1 MQRFA
6 RTLAFVFVLG
16 FIATAHAETEAR
28 WRLGSEGQPH
38 NGVPFTLV
46 LGVAG
51 FNDSAPELPKVE
63 IAGATVTPMGAKPS
77 IRQMMTEDGT
87 GRQSIIKE
95 VTWFLQYRVEVAN
108 PGKITIPT
116 TTAVQGKQKAT
127 APAAEVEVQSV
138 PTTDL
143 MKLELQLPNRP
154 IYVGETIEAK
164 LVLMVR
170 AQPSNPEFSIPIANL
185 DQFTVSS
192 PPVTDRSKAL
202 EIDVG
207 GKQLDLPYDQDAT
220 EAGGQKWSRFTLHLY
235 IAPRQS
241 GRVQVPGVSVTAG
254 LPFGQPDVFGRY
266 DQRMF
271 RASDSAKTLDV
282 KPLPETDKPA
292 SFAGAVGSQFAISVA
307 TSRSVVQLGEPVEL
321 AITVKSDQRLDNLA
335 LSKLDAEGE
344 LPRDKFQVPAD
355 PPTGE
360 LSADG
365 KAKTFKVV
373 VQVTG
378 PATELPALAFSY
390 FDPAKNTYQTIKS
403 DPIAL
408 SVKAGSV
415 IGANDVIA
423 MAAKPGAQKP
433 GAAGETELTLVG
445 AELALSSPGD
455 AGSKP
460 LGGALL
466 AGLLAALYLGS
477 LGVLAL
483 VTWKNRTADQR
494 EEAAEVR
501 AARKKVEAE
510 LARAERAPARDTAGP
525 LAAALRGLARTL
537 DGTAPACAGAAGPGR
552 ALSVDGTSADAVLA
566 RLETESFSR
575 TAKDEPLSADLRQQV
590 RDLVETWTKQ
600 AQRARHRTSAV
611 AVTVLLAAIAAPSLA
626 RADAQSE
633 GRAAY
638 QAALGQSD
646 ASARKVAFTRAAT
659 SLAEAAE
666 LSPGH
671 PELLADWGNA
681 ALGAGDVGGA
691 TLAYRRALAID
702 PSNARARRNLSWLRS
717 RESDNLRPSAG
728 TATETLFFF
737 HDWPRGR
744 RLLLGAVAFAIAVL
758 LVVPWSGRRRRGL
771 GLLAIIPAVAWLVL
785 TISVVIEDRHASD
798 VIVMDS
804 VALRAADSAGAPA
817 ALVQPLPRGAE
828 LTVLEQRADWA
839 KVQIASG
846 TVGWVPTGAV
856 QRVSR

>member
-1 MQRFA
+1 MQRFVV
-6 RTLAFVFVLG
+6 TLAIVLG
-16 FIATAHAETEAR
+16 LVGVAGTAHAEIEAR
-28 WRLGSEGQPH
+28 WRLGNEGQPH

-51 FNDSAPELPKVE
+51 FNESPVPELPKVE
-63 IAGATVTPMGAKPS
+63 IPGATVTPVGAKPS
-77 IRQMMTEDGT
+77 VRQMMTQDAS
-87 GRQSIIKE
+87 GRQSITKD

-108 PGKITIPT
+108 PGKLNIPA
-116 TTAVQGKQKAT
+116 TTAVQAKQRAT
-127 APAAEVEVQSV
+127 APAAEVDVQAV

-154 IYVGETIEAK
+154 VYVGETIEAK

-170 AQPSNPEFSIPIANL
+170 AQPSNPEFSIPIASL

-192 PPVTDRSKAL
+192 PTVTDRSKAL

-207 GKQLDLPYDQDAT
+207 GKQLDLPYDQDST
-220 EAGGQKWSRFTLHLY
+220 ESNGQKWSRFTLHLY
-235 IAPRQS
+235 ISPRQS
-241 GRVQVPGVSVTAG
+241 GNVHVPGVAVTAG

-266 DQRMF
+266 DQRLF
-271 RASDSAKTLDV
+271 RASDSARTLDV

-292 SFAGAVGSQFAISVA
+292 NFAGAVGSQFAISVA

-321 AITVKSDQRLDNLA
+321 AITVKSDQHLDNLA

-344 LPRDKFQVPAD
+344 LPKDKFQVPAD

-360 LSADG
+360 LAADG
-365 KAKTFKVV
+365 KTKTFKIVA
-373 VQVTG
+373 QVTG
-378 PATELPALAFSY
+378 PATEIPALAFSY
-390 FDPAKNTYQTIKS
+390 FDPAKNAYQTIKS

-415 IGANDVIA
+415 IGANDVGA
-423 MAAKPGAQKP
+423 MATKLGAPRPGAQ
-433 GAAGETELTLVG
+433 GDAELTLVG
-445 AELALSSPGD
+445 AELALSSPGE

-460 LGGALL
+460 LGGGLL
-466 AGLLAALYLGS
+466 AVLLAALYLGAI
-477 LGVLAL
+477 GAFAL
-483 VTWKNRTADQR
+483 YTWKHRTADQR
-494 EEAAEVR
+494 EEAAEVK

-510 LARAERAPARDTAGP
+510 LSRADKAPARDTAGP
-525 LAAALRGLARTL
+525 LAAALRSLARAL
-537 DGTAPACAGAAGPGR
+537 ERTAA
-552 ALSVDGTSADAVLA
+552 DDAVLA

-575 TAKDEPLSADLRQQV
+575 TAKDEPLSGELRQQV
-590 RDLVETWTKQ
+590 RTLVETWTKE
-600 AQRARHRTSAV
+600 ARRPAKNPSAV
-611 AVTVLLAAIAAPSLA
+611 AITIMLAVLSAPTLA

-638 QAALGQSD
+638 QDALGVSD
-646 ASARKVAFTRAAT
+646 ASARKAAFTRAAT
-659 SLAEAAE
+659 SLAEAAQ
-666 LSPGH
+666 LSPDH

-702 PSNARARRNLSWLRS
+702 PSNPRARRNLDWLRS
-717 RESDNLRPSAG
+717 RQSDNLRPSTG
-728 TATETLFFF
+728 SATDTLFFF

-744 RLLLGAVAFAIAVL
+744 RLLLGGVAFAIAVL

-771 GLLAIIPAVAWLVL
+771 GLLAIIPAIAWLVL
-785 TISVVIEDRHASD
+785 TISVVLEDRHTSD

-804 VALRAADSAGAPA
+804 FALRAADSAGAPA

-828 LTVLEQRADWA
+828 LTVLEKRADWT
-839 KVQIASG
+839 KVRVAAG
-846 TVGWVPTGAV
+846 TVGWVPAGAV
-856 QRVSR
+856 QRVTP

>member
-1 MQRFA
+1 MQRF
-6 RTLAFVFVLG
+6 TLAVVFVLG
-16 FIATAHAETEAR
+16 FILVGPLGVVATAHAETEAR
-28 WRLGSEGQPH
+28 WQLGSEGQPH
-38 NGVPFTLV
+38 NGVAFTLV

-51 FNDSAPELPKVE
+51 FDDSPAPELPKVE
-63 IAGATVTPMGAKPS
+63 IAGATVTPIGAKPS
-77 IRQMMTEDGT
+77 VRQMRTDDGL
-87 GRQSIIKE
+87 GHQSIVKE

-127 APAAEVEVQSV
+127 AQNAEVEVQAV

-143 MKLELQLPNRP
+143 MKLELQLPDRP
-154 IYVGETIEAK
+154 VYVGETIEAK

-192 PPVTDRSKAL
+192 PTVADRSKAL
-202 EIDVG
+202 EISVG

-220 EAGGQKWSRFTLHLY
+220 EISGQKWSRFTLHLY

-266 DQRMF
+266 DQRVF
-271 RASDSAKTLDV
+271 RASDSAKMLDV

-321 AITVKSDQRLDNLA
+321 AITVKSDQHLDNLA

-365 KAKTFKVV
+365 KTKTFKVV
-373 VQVTG
+373 AQVTG

-390 FDPAKNTYQTIKS
+390 FDPAKNAYQTIKS

-423 MAAKPGAQKP
+423 MTAKPGAQKP
-433 GAAGETELTLVG
+433 GPAGESELTLVG
-445 AELALSSPGD
+445 AELALSSPGE
-455 AGSKP
+455 AGSSP
-460 LGGALL
+460 L
-466 AGLLAALYLGS
+466 AGGLLVGALAALYLGS
-477 LGVLAL
+477 LGMFAL
-483 VTWKNRTADQR
+483 VTWKNRTANQR

-510 LARAERAPARDTAGP
+510 LARADRAPARETAGP
-525 LAAALRGLARTL
+525 LAAALRGLARALERT
-537 DGTAPACAGAAGPGR
+537 TAGE
-552 ALSVDGTSADAVLA
+552 AVLA

-590 RDLVETWTKQ
+590 RDLVESWTKQ
-600 AQRARHRTSAV
+600 VHRAAKGTSAV
-611 AVTVLLAAIAAPSLA
+611 AVMFLLAAIAAPSLA

-633 GRAAY
+633 GRSAY
-638 QAALGQSD
+638 QDALGQSD
-646 ASARKVAFTRAAT
+646 ASARKAAFTRAAT

-702 PSNARARRNLSWLRS
+702 PSNVRAGRNLSWLRS

-744 RLLLGAVAFAIAVL
+744 RLLFGAIAFAIATL

-771 GLLAIIPAVAWLVL
+771 GLLAIIPAIAWLVL
-785 TISVVIEDRHASD
+785 TISVVVEDRHAAD

-828 LTVLEQRADWA
+828 LTVLERRADWA
-839 KVQIASG
+839 KVRIASG